1 MISKKIK
8 FYISALTFGLVLL
21 LGPGLRGD
29 SLLAMPPVHRMVLPN
44 RLVLLF
50 AEEHSLPFLTLQLLV
65 DAGSRRDPAGME
77 GLAHLTAQGLLLGT
91 SQRTVT
97 AINEQLDFMGASLSA
112 SAGRDY
118 STLRLRVLKKD
129 LDQGVDLFL
138 EALTQSIFPEKE
150 LQRQVDET
158 LAAIQSE
165 EDQPGEVAEKVFQ
178 KNLFPASP
186 YGHPVEGTRES
197 LPRIKRKSIMQFC
210 RDHYRPDQAIL
221 ALTGDLTLEEV
232 KTKLLPRLDK
242 WSPGK
247 TLKNSVKTAGFVKGP
262 KRITVNRQISQANII
277 LGHGGVSRENPDY
290 YALSVMNYILGGGGF
305 SSRLMEE
312 IRNKRGLA
320 YSVASFFAPAKY
332 SGSFQIILQTK
343 NASAREAISLALRQM
358 ERIRKEPVS
367 EKELEGAKRYLVG
380 SFPMR
385 LDTQGKLVNFLSQ
398 VEYFGLGLDYPK
410 KYSGLIQSVSREEIL
425 RVAQKYLHPEEA
437 ILVAV
442 ANLKEAGME

>member
-8 FYISALTFGLVLL
+8 FYISPLVFFLVFL
-21 LGPGLRGD
+21 LGPSLQGE

-77 GLAHLTAQGLLLGT
+77 GLAHLTAKGLLLGT
-91 SQRTVT
+91 SRRTVT
-97 AINEQLDFMGASLSA
+97 AINEQLDFLGASLSA
-112 SAGRDY
+112 SSGKDF
-118 STLRLRVLKKD
+118 STLSLRVLKKD
-129 LDQGVDLFL
+129 LDQGFDLFL

-150 LQRQVDET
+150 LQRQVAET
-158 LAAIQSE
+158 AAAIQSE
-165 EDQPGEVAEKVFQ
+165 EDRPGAVAEKVFQ

-186 YGHPVEGTRES
+186 YGHPVKGTRES
-197 LPRIKRKSIMQFC
+197 LSRINRKSVTQFY
-210 RDHYRPDQAIL
+210 RDYYHPGQAIL
-221 ALTGDLTLEEV
+221 AVTGDLTLKEV
-232 KTKLLPRLDK
+232 KTKLLPRLNK
-242 WSPGK
+242 WAPGK
-247 TLKNSVKTAGFVKGP
+247 TLKESGEPGFAEGP

-277 LGHGGVSRENPDY
+277 IGHGGVSRDNPDY

-305 SSRLMEE
+305 SSRLMKE

-320 YSVASFFAPAKY
+320 YSVGSFFAPAKY
-332 SGSFQIILQTK
+332 SGSFQIVLQTK
-343 NASAREAISLALRQM
+343 NTSAREAISLALRQM

-367 EKELEGAKRYLVG
+367 EKELEGAKKYLVG

-385 LDTQGKLVNFLSQ
+385 LDTQGKLVRFLAQ

-410 KYSGLIQSVSREEIL
+410 KYSGLIRSVSREKVL
-425 RVAQKYLHPEEA
+425 QVAQEYLHPEKVF
-437 ILVAV
+437 LVVV
-442 ANLKEAGME
+442 ANLKEAGIE